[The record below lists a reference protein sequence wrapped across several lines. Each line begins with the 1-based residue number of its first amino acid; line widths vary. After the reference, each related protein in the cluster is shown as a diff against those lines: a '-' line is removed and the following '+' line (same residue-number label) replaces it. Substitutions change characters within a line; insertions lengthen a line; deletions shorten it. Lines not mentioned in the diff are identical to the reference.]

1 MIRNEKLSYKESI
14 KQHKTKDLEKTSKD
28 VIDWAREKSKEIED
42 LKHMAV
48 YRREYVGNVSHE
60 LKTPIFNIQGYV
72 LTLLDGGMDD
82 ASINKKYL
90 LKTEESID
98 KMISIIEDLEEI
110 SKLESGELAL
120 QYVDFDLL
128 KLSKEIIDFLE
139 MKAQNKNI
147 KIYLR
152 EDYEKPINVSADKK
166 RITQVLSNLIEN
178 AINYTNEEGEIKIS
192 FFDMVDHY
200 LIEVTDTGIGI
211 ESDEIPRLFERFYR
225 TEKSRTKKQGG
236 TGLGLSIV
244 KHIIEA
250 HNQTINVRSKT
261 ELGSTFAFTLKKG
274 K

>member
-1 MIRNEKLSYKESI
+1 MIRNEKLSDNESI
-14 KQHKTKDLEKTSKD
+14 KQHKTKDLENTSKD
-28 VIDWAREKSKEIED
+28 VIDWARERSKEIED

-98 KMISIIEDLEEI
+98 KMISIIQDLEEI

-120 QYVDFDLL
+120 EYEDFDLL
-128 KLSKEIIDFLE
+128 KLTNEIIDFLE

-152 EDYEKPINVSADKK
+152 EDYEKPIHVFADKK

-178 AINYTNEEGEIKIS
+178 AIKYTNE
-192 FFDMVDHY
+192 
-200 LIEVTDTGIGI
+200 
-211 ESDEIPRLFERFYR
+211 
-225 TEKSRTKKQGG
+225 
-236 TGLGLSIV
+236 
-244 KHIIEA
+244 
-250 HNQTINVRSKT
+250 
-261 ELGSTFAFTLKKG
+261 
-274 K
+274 